1 MAAPRVVGGFKAEED
16 PNEEVNAMATA
27 VRACVYSTAAVVA
40 VGGVGCVDA
49 LSAPSG
55 LPSAPRTCSAGS

>member
-27 VRACVYSTAAVVA
+27 VRACV
-40 VGGVGCVDA
+40 
-49 LSAPSG
+49 
-55 LPSAPRTCSAGS
+55 